1 MATYLR
7 RLVLR
12 SLGEDGVQQGDPLN
26 QHLCATNFDT
36 VAHVVR
42 MLDKKKNARTQELL
56 SGHSKDKGQ

>member
-42 MLDKKKNARTQELL
+42 MLDKKKNA
-56 SGHSKDKGQ
+56 